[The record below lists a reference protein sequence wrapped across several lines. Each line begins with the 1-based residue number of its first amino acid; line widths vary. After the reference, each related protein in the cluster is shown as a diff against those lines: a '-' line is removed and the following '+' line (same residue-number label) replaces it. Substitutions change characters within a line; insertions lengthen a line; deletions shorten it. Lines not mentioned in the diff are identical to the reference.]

1 MIKISNVSVKY
12 KNISALKNVSL
23 EIRKGDILALV
34 GKNGAGK
41 STLLKI
47 IAGLI
52 TNFSGSR
59 EFSGKIGWMSED
71 AKPDP
76 LLTVKE
82 YLNFIG
88 GIKGLS
94 GSLLSESVSRALSEI
109 DIENFKEVR
118 CGKLSKGIRQRVLL
132 ASAILGI
139 SDLLVLDEPSA
150 GLDPLFQI
158 QMMNIIKSLSGE
170 RTIILS
176 THNISEIE
184 NLATKILVLKEGI
197 CSYSGNYDKGTH
209 YYDYF

>member
-1 MIKISNVSVKY
+1 MLYEVITKY

-94 GSLLSESVSRALSEI
+94 GSLLSEFV
-109 DIENFKEVR
+109 
-118 CGKLSKGIRQRVLL
+118 
-132 ASAILGI
+132 
-139 SDLLVLDEPSA
+139 
-150 GLDPLFQI
+150 
-158 QMMNIIKSLSGE
+158 
-170 RTIILS
+170 
-176 THNISEIE
+176 
-184 NLATKILVLKEGI
+184 
-197 CSYSGNYDKGTH
+197 
-209 YYDYF
+209 